1 MHPLANHMPYDKPA
15 LDAGFLHVR
24 RSPVQFSR
32 AYADLSQGVADA
44 RAGDPIPYIG
54 STSGTKRDGMDLD
67 PSKWLVENYHRS
79 GGPLGGPWLWAHEV
93 TRPPIG
99 AARATVDSRKLTLN
113 VRYDQEDPFAV
124 GVESKVRRGFMGA
137 CSVSWDF
144 CARDG
149 SRVGFGRAQ
158 MMGGRVPSYL
168 QASAFMDLT
177 EASNVPVGMDPDA
190 LVQRSLRSLGLLYG
204 APFPGY
210 LRDYDDPGSDVTAE
224 ELQEAVLAEFESRGI
239 DLSAAVELWQDAIH
253 TRGGTPIH
261 ATPKAPMDTEWDAD
275 AELAQVEGEAALRRM
290 HALQDYDGDP
300 DTKDSWSLPHH
311 GADGH
316 VVWHG
321 LTAAMARLNQVDAP
335 AEDKASAYAHLA
347 AHYRQFGKTPPETRI
362 ADGLYTRG
370 LDPTPP
376 TEDPP
381 PPTEPADL
389 APQAV
394 SDLLAAISFPR
405 RGAAA

>member
-1 MHPLANHMPYDKPA
+1 MRLGA
-15 LDAGFLHVR
+15 
-24 RSPVQFSR
+24 QFTR
-32 AYADLSQGVADA
+32 AYVSADGGQLEEPPGSPISYVASTRGV
-44 RAGDPIPYIG
+44 
-54 STSGTKRDGMDLD
+54 KRDNMDLD
-67 PSKWLVENYHRS
+67 QSRWLTDNYHRS
-79 GGPLGGPWLWAHEV
+79 GGPWLWAHDV
-93 TRPPIG
+93 ARPPIG
-99 AARATVDSRKLTLN
+99 AAQAKVDNTMGGPRLTMS

-124 GVESKVRRGFMGA
+124 TIESKVRRGFLKG

-144 CARDG
+144 CNRDG

-158 MMGGRVPSYL
+158 MMGGRVPSYM
-168 QASAFMDLT
+168 ARDAFMDLT

-204 APFPGY
+204 APFPGL
-210 LRDYDDPGSDVTAE
+210 LRDYDDPGSDVTAD
-224 ELQEAVLAEFESRGI
+224 ELQEAVLAEFNSRGI
-239 DLSAAVELWQDAIH
+239 DLSAAVELWQDHIH

-261 ATPKAPMDTEWDAD
+261 TTPKAPMDMVWDAD

-290 HALQDYDGDP
+290 HALRDYDGDP
-300 DTKDSWSLPHH
+300 DTKGSWSLPHH
-311 GADGH
+311 TADGH

-321 LTAAMARLNQVDAP
+321 LAAAMARLNQVDAP

-376 TEDPP
+376 EDPP
-381 PPTEPADL
+381 PPTEPEPEPADL

-394 SDLLAAISFPR
+394 SGLLAAISFPR